1 MTAHADGVAVEGKQS
16 SVLLV
21 RVQTV
26 TASMEIILT
35 VPEEAGNRST
45 YTTLRHIP
53 EGLCI

>member
-1 MTAHADGVAVEGKQS
+1 MTAHADGDAVKGKQS

-21 RVQTV
+21 RVQTLTV
-26 TASMEIILT
+26 SMEIILT
-35 VPEEAGNRST
+35 VPEEAGSRST